1 MPFLIIFII
10 IPILEITA
18 FIHIG
23 GAIGVWPT
31 LLIALMTALIGGS
44 VIKYQG
50 LITTENIRAAI
61 ARGQTPMPELFDGL
75 CLVAAGA
82 LLITPGFVTDT
93 IGFALLFPPIRDM
106 IRTHLA
112 KGLKA
117 QSSMQ
122 SDPSNPYQ
130 SQDSGVI
137 EGDYERL
144 DDDQK
149 S

>member
-1 MPFLIIFII
+1 MPFLIIFVI

-31 LLIALMTALIGGS
+31 LAIALLTAVIGGS
-44 VIKYQG
+44 IIKYQG
-50 LITTENIRAAI
+50 FITTENIRTAI
-61 ARGQTPMPELFDGL
+61 SQGKTPIPELFDGL
-75 CLVAAGA
+75 CLVASGA

-93 IGFALLFPPIRDM
+93 IGFALLIPPVREIMRV
-106 IRTHLA
+106 HLA
-112 KGLKA
+112 KGFKA
-117 QSSMQ
+117 KPDVNNPSQSHQ
-122 SDPSNPYQ
+122 RP
-130 SQDSGVI
+130 DSGVI

-144 DDDQK
+144 DDEDK